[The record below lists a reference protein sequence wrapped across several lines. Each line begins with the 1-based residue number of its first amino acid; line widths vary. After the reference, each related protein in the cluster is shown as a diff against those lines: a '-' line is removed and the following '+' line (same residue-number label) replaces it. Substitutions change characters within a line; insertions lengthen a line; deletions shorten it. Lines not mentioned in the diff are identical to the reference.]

1 MALAFDGIRIVDFT
15 QVLAGP
21 FATQQLAQLGAEVIK
36 IEQPDGGDITRG
48 PPPGDISPSFI
59 TCNLGKKSIT
69 LNLKSADAREIV
81 HKLVETA
88 DVVVENFKP
97 GVMQRLGFDYETLK
111 TIKPDLVYCSISG
124 YGQTGPKA
132 PLAAFDGAIQAS
144 SGMMAVSGHPETG
157 PARAG
162 YFAVDMSTAL
172 HAAFTIAAALHRKQ
186 VTGLGQRLDV
196 AMMDTAM
203 LMLAPQ
209 MSAYL
214 MNGTVPELLG
224 NQSPTRQPT
233 ANIFP
238 TADGRLQVIA
248 LRETQVQ
255 NLFAVI
261 GMPERY
267 AEFDEPKVRLK
278 RSAEIHELVSTVLQT
293 QSTAHWLAAL
303 LKVNVPVSEV
313 RELADVVIDDQFAHR
328 NAFVEIASPKDG
340 EETTR
345 VVFAGY
351 TASADGPTLQR
362 SAPRLGEHNEAVLSE
377 LGYTPESITL
387 LREQGT
393 IS

>member
-36 IEQPDGGDITRG
+36 IEQPDVGDITRG
-48 PPPGDISPSFI
+48 PPPGDRSPSFI

-69 LNLKSADAREIV
+69 LDLKSADATEIV
-81 HKLVETA
+81 HKLVRRA

-97 GVMQRLGFDYETLK
+97 GVMQRLGFDYDSLK
-111 TIKPDLVYCSISG
+111 AIKEDLVYCSISG

-157 PARAG
+157 PVRAG

-172 HAAFTIAAALHRKQ
+172 HAAFTIAAALHRKR

-214 MNGTVPELLG
+214 MNGTVPDLLG

-238 TADGRLQVIA
+238 TANGRLQVIA

-255 NLFAVI
+255 SLFAII
-261 GMPERY
+261 GMPDRY
-267 AEFDEPKVRLK
+267 QEFDNPKVRLK
-278 RSAEIHELVSTVLQT
+278 RSAELDDLVSTALQT
-293 QSTAHWLAAL
+293 KSTEHWLSAL
-303 LKVNVPVSEV
+303 LEANVPVSEV
-313 RELADVVIDDQFAHR
+313 RGLADVATDEQFAYR
-328 NAFVEIASPKDG
+328 NAFVDIASPKDG
-340 EETTR
+340 EETTS
-345 VVFAGY
+345 VVFAGH
-351 TASADGPTLQR
+351 TATADGPTLQR
-362 SAPRLGEHNEAVLSE
+362 SAPRLGEHTDVILAE
-377 LGYTPESITL
+377 LGYSPESIES
-387 LREQGT
+387 LRDQGS
-393 IS
+393 I